1 MIRLGGVLVLRRLFR
16 CPFLAFGTLTIMPSL
31 LEPCRL
37 VGTVY
42 PDVALLRQAAFWRGE
57 NGIVSLQ
64 MIDFL
69 EFYSVK
75 IFLCLR
81 SALCLL

>member
-1 MIRLGGVLVLRRLFR
+1 MRIGLEGEEMIRLGGVLVLRRLFR

-42 PDVALLRQAAFWRGE
+42 PDVALLRQAQHCR
-57 NGIVSLQ
+57 
-64 MIDFL
+64 D
-69 EFYSVK
+69 
-75 IFLCLR
+75 
-81 SALCLL
+81 